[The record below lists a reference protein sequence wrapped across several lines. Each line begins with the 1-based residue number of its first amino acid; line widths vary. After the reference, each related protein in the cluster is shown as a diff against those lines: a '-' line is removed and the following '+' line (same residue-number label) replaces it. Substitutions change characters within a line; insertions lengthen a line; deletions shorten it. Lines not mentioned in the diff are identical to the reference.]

1 MIRNREQLQRPK
13 AYVASTCIAIKTSKI
28 QDVQDTGPLPVPTN
42 KFIVELTVSPSEK
55 LTEDTQ
61 IKPPFPINNF

>member
-1 MIRNREQLQRPK
+1 MIRNREKLQRPK
-13 AYVASTCIAIKTSKI
+13 AYVSSTCIAIKTSKI
-28 QDVQDTGPLPVPTN
+28 QDIQDNSPLPVPTN

-55 LTEDTQ
+55 STKYTQ